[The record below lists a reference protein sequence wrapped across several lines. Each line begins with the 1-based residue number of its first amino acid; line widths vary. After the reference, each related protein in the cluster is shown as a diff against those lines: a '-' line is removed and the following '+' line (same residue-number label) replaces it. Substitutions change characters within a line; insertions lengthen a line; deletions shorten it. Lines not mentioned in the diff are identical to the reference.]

1 MKENIVIFIDNNV
14 STLQLL
20 KDYFYDLNANKI
32 FFASAKEFFIWK
44 DKNMIGYKLII
55 ISDYNM
61 ADINGVDLL
70 KKLDFPVTAKILL
83 SNITNSEQISE
94 ALKKGYIDEYLQ
106 KDETDSFAR
115 LEVMLNKYLSDSFI

>member
-55 ISDYNM
+55 ISDYNT
-61 ADINGVDLL
+61 ADVNGVDLL

>member
-44 DKNMIGYKLII
+44 NKNMIGYKLII

-70 KKLDFPVTAKILL
+70 RKLDFPVTAKILL

>member
-44 DKNMIGYKLII
+44 NKNMIGYKLII

>member
-61 ADINGVDLL
+61 ADVNGVDLL